1 MKYDNDKHIPMGLLV
16 EEKLKTIHELFLN
29 KNAQY
34 SNEDSLA
41 NFTTGAKLLFG
52 NDTMCAKYEALKA
65 YVAKHIA
72 HVYNHSLVGPK
83 VKESIGD
90 IAVYFII
97 AWIMAD
103 LAAEEQNEAKK
114 VSENG

>member
-1 MKYDNDKHIPMGLLV
+1 MENKDKHIPMVLLV
-16 EEKLKTIHELFLN
+16 EDKLKEIHSLFVD

-34 SNEDSLA
+34 STEDPLA
-41 NFTTGAKLLFG
+41 NFTTGAYLMYG
-52 NDTMCAKYEALKA
+52 NNNMYGKYEALKA